1 MDKKYIPIKG
11 GFPRIKIPNM
21 VLSEKKEK
29 GFANVYSIKN
39 MIKNKKI
46 KPLIIPVEEDTV
58 NIVGGSY
65 CKTCNDIC
73 GGANGNCNKSCNGKC
88 GKDNCNKC
96 NISNNKTI
104 NGIPLK
110 MIIGN

>member
-1 MDKKYIPIKG
+1 MNKKYIPIKG

-21 VLSEKKEK
+21 VLNEKKEQ

-39 MIKNKKI
+39 MIKNKKV

-58 NIVGGSY
+58 NVVGGSY
-65 CKTCNDIC
+65 DETCNRVC
-73 GGANGNCNKSCNGKC
+73 GKTCNGKC
-88 GKDNCNKC
+88 KTCKMCGGSCGLNNSC
-96 NISNNKTI
+96 NNKTI